1 MSLEDFLGVATVD
14 DVHAFRTQVVGF
26 TRRLGFETVH
36 ATFVVDRPPREPDF
50 VWVDH
55 TPEAYRELFND
66 PEGGRNDPVSQHC
79 KHSSVPIIWDQSTY
93 VAAGRGEKWEIQ
105 ARYGYRT
112 GMALALHMR
121 AGRHFFIGVDRDQ
134 SLPSDPDE
142 LARMAGALYLF
153 AAHAQEAAQ
162 RLLVRDA
169 HQLQAVRLTSRE
181 IEALQWTL
189 EGKTAWEIGRILS
202 ISEQTAARHVN
213 NATRKLECV
222 NKLPAAVKALRMGLI
237 T

>member
-1 MSLEDFLGVATVD
+1 
-14 DVHAFRTQVVGF
+14 
-26 TRRLGFETVH
+26 
-36 ATFVVDRPPREPDF
+36 
-50 VWVDH
+50 
-55 TPEAYRELFND
+55 
-66 PEGGRNDPVSQHC
+66 
-79 KHSSVPIIWDQSTY
+79 
-93 VAAGRGEKWEIQ
+93 
-105 ARYGYRT
+105 
-112 GMALALHMR
+112 
-121 AGRHFFIGVDRDQ
+121 
-134 SLPSDPDE
+134 
-142 LARMAGALYLF
+142 MAGALYLF